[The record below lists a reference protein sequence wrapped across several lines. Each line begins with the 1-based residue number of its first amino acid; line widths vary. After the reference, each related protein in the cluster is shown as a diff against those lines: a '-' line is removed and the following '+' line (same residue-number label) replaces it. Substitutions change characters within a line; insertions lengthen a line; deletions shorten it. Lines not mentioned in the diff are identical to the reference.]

1 MKLDVN
7 LFAVD
12 EYVYALR
19 NKAIS
24 LGLVNASALGYGDTG
39 SILTTLLHLSAQNI
53 AGWFSL
59 AVGTYMLE
67 IVQRLMAVVN
77 TCELIILYLRICDS
91 KLTCRW
97 RPWWPLDR
105 RAAAQNPGLAKKK
118 KKNSSA
124 SRHPPSW
131 VGEAQN
137 VKRTRRAATPHIAAS
152 DSAVSTHWRLR
163 EKDLMGLMAN
173 RIGCG
178 QQVEVYG
185 YAALPAKIYC
195 RSPTQAAGCGA
206 VGFATPAPPS

>member
-118 KKNSSA
+118 KKIHQHHDTRPAGLGKHKMSN
-124 SRHPPSW
+124 
-131 VGEAQN
+131 AQEEQQHH
-137 VKRTRRAATPHIAAS
+137 TL
-152 DSAVSTHWRLR
+152 RLR
-163 EKDLMGLMAN
+163 TVPYRRTGDSGK
-173 RIGCG
+173 RI
-178 QQVEVYG
+178 
-185 YAALPAKIYC
+185 
-195 RSPTQAAGCGA
+195 
-206 VGFATPAPPS
+206 